1 MTHILQIPRRVGKT
15 TAARIRA
22 VFWQPDGSQSWVA
35 PIKPTLSNN
44 GRRETVRVWHDG
56 IEWLAEHWTG
66 YTTRH
71 TSMCEAMQSLAD
83 EVVHG

>member
-1 MTHILQIPRRVGKT
+1 MTHIETIPRRIGKT
-15 TAARIRA
+15 DASRIRA

-44 GRRETVRVWHDG
+44 GRRMWVRVWFDG
-56 IEWLAEHWTG
+56 VECMAEHWTG

-71 TSMCEAMQSLAD
+71 ASISEAMQSLAS
-83 EVVHG
+83 EVAHG